1 MNFELRN
8 KVERLI
14 SLYEQVKMERDM
26 ILNEKV
32 LLQEAVDTK
41 DRQIQELEDKNK
53 KLQLAEAFKAS
64 STDKHDAKQKIGKIV
79 KEIERCIGLLN
90 G

>member
-1 MNFELRN
+1 MDFELRN

-26 ILNEKV
+26 LLGEKT

-64 STDKHDAKQKIGKIV
+64 STDKHDAKQKISRIV
-79 KEIERCIGLLN
+79 KEIDKCIGLLN
-90 G
+90 S

>member
-1 MNFELRN
+1 MDFELRN

-14 SLYEQVKMERDM
+14 SLYEQAKMERDM
-26 ILNEKV
+26 VLNDIA
-32 LLQEAVDTK
+32 LLQKAVDTK
-41 DRQIQELEDKNK
+41 DRQIQELEDKNR

-64 STDKHDAKQKIGKIV
+64 STDRHDAKQKIGKIV

-90 G
+90 S

>member
-1 MNFELRN
+1 MDFELRD

-14 SLYEQVKMERDM
+14 SLYEQVKMERDV
-26 ILNEKV
+26 LFSERT
-32 LLQEAVDTK
+32 LLQETVDTK

-64 STDKHDAKQKIGKIV
+64 STDKQDAKQKIGKIV
-79 KEIERCIGLLN
+79 KEIDRCIGLLN
-90 G
+90 S

>member
-1 MNFELRN
+1 MDFELRN

-26 ILNEKV
+26 ILSDNA
-32 LLQEAVDTK
+32 LLHEAVDTK
-41 DRQIQELEDKNK
+41 DRQIRELEDKNK

-64 STDKHDAKQKIGKIV
+64 STDKHDARQKIGRIV
-79 KEIERCIGLLN
+79 EEIERCIRLLN
-90 G
+90 S

>member
-1 MNFELRN
+1 MDFELRN

-26 ILNEKV
+26 ILNEKA
-32 LLQEAVDTK
+32 LLQKAVDTK

-90 G
+90 S

>member
-1 MNFELRN
+1 MDFELRS
-8 KVERLI
+8 KVEHLI

-26 ILNEKV
+26 ILNEKT

-64 STDKHDAKQKIGKIV
+64 STDTHDAKQKIGKIV

-90 G
+90 S

>member
-1 MNFELRN
+1 MDFELRN

-26 ILNEKV
+26 ILNEKT

-41 DRQIQELEDKNK
+41 DRQIRELEAKNK

-64 STDKHDAKQKIGKIV
+64 STDKQDAKQKIGKIV

-90 G
+90 S